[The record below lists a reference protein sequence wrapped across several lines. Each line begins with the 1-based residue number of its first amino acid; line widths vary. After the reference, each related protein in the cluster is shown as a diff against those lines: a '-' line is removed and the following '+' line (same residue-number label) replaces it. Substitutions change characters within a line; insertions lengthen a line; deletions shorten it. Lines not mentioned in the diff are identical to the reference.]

1 MNKKKIN
8 LSINEVNKLI
18 QYYFKNYE
26 TALRAYGNSLNFSE
40 RFEKSYEDIYIKK
53 ESNYDSRDFKFS
65 YKAIQLINDEIFRYI
80 IKGYLVFDLSSEKA
94 PFQTLRPTEKGVKFF
109 NSD

>member
-26 TALRAYGNSLNFSE
+26 TALRAYGNSINISE
-40 RFEKSYEDIYIKK
+40 RFEKSYEDIYI
-53 ESNYDSRDFKFS
+53 
-65 YKAIQLINDEIFRYI
+65 
-80 IKGYLVFDLSSEKA
+80 
-94 PFQTLRPTEKGVKFF
+94 
-109 NSD
+109 